1 MASALPRSSPSPT
14 PSPGS
19 RRRRGSAGRRRP
31 FRSRYWKLAVRSEP
45 SISPCASHPSPP
57 RMRLFAAVAL
67 ALSALL
73 GTTAARADDG
83 GERFTLSWDGRERS
97 YLLYARPQAGGK
109 LPVVVAL
116 HRASQDG
123 AAFAQETQFTAV
135 GAAMGMAVVFPDGS
149 GTAPGRLSWN
159 AHFCCGVG
167 AAEQVDDIGF
177 IGAMIDRIAA
187 TLPIDRKRVYATGM
201 STGGMLSYHLAAALP
216 EWFAA
221 IAPVSATIGG
231 TSRNGDR
238 FVTVAPDRP
247 VPVMIIH
254 GRKDPFVLFDGGSP
268 SPISFPKRSNMGVA
282 EALSLWGAADG
293 CAAPPALSE
302 PAPGSVRRSVY
313 SPWRDGRENDLL

>member
-1 MASALPRSSPSPT
+1 M
-14 PSPGS
+14 
-19 RRRRGSAGRRRP
+19 
-31 FRSRYWKLAVRSEP
+31 
-45 SISPCASHPSPP
+45 
-57 RMRLFAAVAL
+57 AL

-97 YLLYARPQAGGK
+97 YLLYAPPNAGGE
-109 LPVVVAL
+109 LPLVVAL
-116 HRASQDG
+116 HGASQDA
-123 AAFAQETQFTAV
+123 AAFAEETQFAAV
-135 GAAMGMAVVFPDGS
+135 AAAMRMVVVFPDGS
-149 GTAPGRLSWN
+149 GTEPGKLSWN

-177 IGAMIDRIAA
+177 IGALIDRIAA

-201 STGGMLSYHLAAALP
+201 SNGGMLSYQLAAAHP
-216 EWFAA
+216 EWLAA
-221 IAPVSATIGG
+221 IAPVSAAIGG

-268 SPISFPKRSNMGVA
+268 SPISFPRRSNMGVA
-282 EALSLWGAADG
+282 EALSLWSAADG

-302 PAPGSVRRSVY
+302 PAPGRLRRSVY
-313 SPWRDGRENDLL
+313 GPCRDGGEIVLWEIEDGEHNWPANVRFPAPAGAPRTVAAEILAFFARHSRE